1 MFVKMLTWEQTLNI
15 ATNFLRK
22 KLQILQQLNYKGK
35 ILCHSRVASTFM
47 QPSGAEASWGEAMG
61 WLGLGSAAPSTS
73 PEGSWEE
80 QNLSPA
86 PIRNI

>member
-1 MFVKMLTWEQTLNI
+1 MLTWEQTLNI

-35 ILCHSRVASTFM
+35 TLRHNRAASRFM

-61 WLGLGSAAPSTS
+61 WLGRGSAAPSTS